1 MGIFTGRQVMAF
13 AAALAPWVTA
23 CGPPVNLDDS
33 GGGGD
38 GNGGGS
44 VTMTGNWVMH
54 ARSRATTPPGTD
66 ACRTLFVTFS
76 DSGQGVKAYL
86 DLDADGGFT
95 EGISVVA
102 TGAAG
107 GVRLKGQYTWNGTNY
122 SFDTLVWEFSWGHA
136 AGDATY
142 SVGSAPSRSEMVT
155 MVKIMNLPRHD
166 LNGVWDIDHTLDWA
180 TGGLSYLAGMTESGV
195 YQIAQEMSGPMQG
208 FFEAKSADG
217 KCFTGIVNDSQIT
230 LARRYEDYEWLWT
243 YTYTNLN
250 ADGDWFGGTHLG
262 QAELGALQE
271 DVGWSMV
278 AYRTGQ

>member
-1 MGIFTGRQVMAF
+1 MGIFTGRQVLAF

-33 GGGGD
+33 GGGGG

-142 SVGSAPSRSEMVT
+142 SVGSAPSQSEMVT